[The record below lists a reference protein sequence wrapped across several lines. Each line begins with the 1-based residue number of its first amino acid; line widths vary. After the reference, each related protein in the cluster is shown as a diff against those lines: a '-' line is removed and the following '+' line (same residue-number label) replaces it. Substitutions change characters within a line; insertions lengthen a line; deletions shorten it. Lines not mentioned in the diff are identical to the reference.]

1 MSERALVVI
10 AAGGTGG
17 HVFPALAVAIAL
29 RDRQV
34 DVIWLGTERG
44 LESRVAAEHELR
56 LHTIDVSGI
65 RGKRWLDKVVAPL
78 MLLAAVF
85 STLRLFRQTRPAC
98 VVAFGGYVSAA
109 GGCAAFLSRTPLL
122 LQEQNAVVG
131 TTNRLLAPVAKKIFT
146 GFPQVFIE
154 RKSQLFSGNPLRS
167 QFYNLPT
174 PAARDVGRRNEL
186 NVLVMGGSQGASVL
200 NSVLPDAV
208 ALLAKRS
215 TLGKTLSVWHQTGA
229 REQSQVDRAYRDN
242 DAMAKVEPFVAEID
256 AAYAW
261 SDIVIARAGAL
272 TVAEL
277 SAVGV
282 ASVLVP
288 LPSAIDDHQRLNAQW
303 LVDAGAAVL
312 MPQQDLTAASLAAA
326 LEPLLADPARLLAM
340 ANNARALSRPDATET
355 IVSACMECCDERR

>member
-1 MSERALVVI
+1 MSAQEETVTQAITQDGDHLTVSGGTPASSLGRFSWAMFDFANQPYYTLITTFIFAPYFASGFIGDAVRGQELWGYTQSMAGLVI
-10 AAGGTGG
+10 ALGSPILG
-17 HVFPALAVAIAL
+17 AIA
-29 RDRQV
+29 D
-34 DVIWLGTERG
+34 
-44 LESRVAAEHELR
+44 
-56 LHTIDVSGI
+56 
-65 RGKRWLDKVVAPL
+65 
-78 MLLAAVF
+78 
-85 STLRLFRQTRPAC
+85 
-98 VVAFGGYVSAA
+98 
-109 GGCAAFLSRTPLL
+109 
-122 LQEQNAVVG
+122 
-131 TTNRLLAPVAKKIFT
+131 
-146 GFPQVFIE
+146 
-154 RKSQLFSGNPLRS
+154 
-167 QFYNLPT
+167 
-174 PAARDVGRRNEL
+174 
-186 NVLVMGGSQGASVL
+186 
-200 NSVLPDAV
+200 
-208 ALLAKRS
+208 
-215 TLGKTLSVWHQTGA
+215 QTGA